1 MIQRVQSIFIILAAL
16 AMASLIIW
24 PIDTFGSA
32 CGLAELHWDG
42 VFDTTP
48 GTQEPVIRRMLSLA
62 FIIVAPIVLNIVGLF
77 LFKHRPSQMRVVGV
91 AAGFEACITAVL
103 VYLSV
108 ETASG
113 MEAEW
118 HFCVR
123 WLLPVVAA
131 ALDVLAYR
139 RISDDEALVRS
150 LDRLR

>member
-1 MIQRVQSIFIILAAL
+1 MIQRVQSIFIVLAAI

-24 PIDTFGSA
+24 PIDSFGSVR
-32 CGLAELHWDG
+32 GMAELRWDG

-48 GTQEPVIRRMLSLA
+48 GTVEPVIKRMVSLA
-62 FIIVAPIVLNIVGLF
+62 FVVLAPIILNAVGLF
-77 LFKHRPSQMRVVGV
+77 MFKKRPAQMRIVGI
-91 AAGFEACITAVL
+91 AAGFEICLTAVL
-103 VYLSV
+103 VYLSL

-113 MEAEW
+113 MEAER

-123 WLLPVVAA
+123 WLLPIAAA
-131 ALDVLAYR
+131 ALDILAYR

>member
-24 PIDTFGSA
+24 PIDTFGSLR
-32 CGLAELHWDG
+32 GMAELHWDG

-62 FIIVAPIVLNIVGLF
+62 LIIIAPIVLNAVGLF
-77 LFKHRPSQMRVVGV
+77 MFKRRPAQMRVVGV
-91 AAGFEACITAVL
+91 AAGFEVCVAAVL
-103 VYLSV
+103 VYLSI

-113 MEAEW
+113 MEAEV

-123 WLLPVVAA
+123 WLLPVIAA